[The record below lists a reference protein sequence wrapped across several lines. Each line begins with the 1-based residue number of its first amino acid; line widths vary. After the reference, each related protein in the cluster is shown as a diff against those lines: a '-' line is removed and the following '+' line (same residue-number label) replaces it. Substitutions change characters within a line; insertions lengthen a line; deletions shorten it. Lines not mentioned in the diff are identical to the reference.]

1 MKELNLTE
9 TLYMTSDG
17 KVLKSKEAA
26 KEREDICNEII
37 VVSVTVSDG
46 STVYVMVS
54 RGVALLDERACMLAD
69 LLCSMAFGRSRWR
82 GFTKKYNY
90 DVPDDFSAI
99 VIENLDRLEPAYWIG
114 RVYNIEEFIKEVGS
128 AEVTFCGI
136 ISNSTFSIKSFKA
149 TVEEAVDK
157 YIDFVVAVRSGTE
170 VEEVEYEVED
180 AEEVEYS
187 VDGVDLDALE
197 AKIESVM
204 AESIED
210 KKEGDV

>member
-46 STVYVMVS
+46 STAYVMVS

-69 LLCSMAFGRSRWR
+69 LLCSMAFGKSRWR
-82 GFTKKYNY
+82 SFTKRYNY

-99 VIENLDRLEPAYWIG
+99 VIENLDRLEPAYWTG

-136 ISNSTFSIKSFKA
+136 VSNSTFSIKNFKA

-157 YIDFVVAVRSGTE
+157 YIDFVVAIRSGTE
-170 VEEVEYEVED
+170 VEVLVED
-180 AEEVEYS
+180 SEEVEYS

-197 AKIESVM
+197 AKIESVT
-204 AESIED
+204 AESVED